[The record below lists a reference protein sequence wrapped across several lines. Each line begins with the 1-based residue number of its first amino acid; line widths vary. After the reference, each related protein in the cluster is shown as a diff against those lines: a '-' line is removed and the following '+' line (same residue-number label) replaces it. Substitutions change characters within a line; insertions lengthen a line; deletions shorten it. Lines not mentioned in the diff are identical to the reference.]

1 MLCNGDFLGLFIG
14 YIYVGY
20 IIPNCSIVRS
30 FTCELTYT
38 LFIRST
44 ANSEM
49 QLSVLVLLAQ
59 LVGLALSCVLQV
71 DLKSGN
77 EKRSSYPTSPKA
89 YLVDIGTKVTITC
102 NEGQVKRDGHT
113 GSWSSP
119 HKFEAD
125 QTTQSTYTCAC
136 DSVGSVSVFITLK
149 PTFSEVENSRK
160 VCAGEDVS
168 ISCLEDNP
176 NDIFGVRWLFRDEA
190 SGSSESACD
199 LQGYHCASA
208 GLTISNASSGHRGNY
223 LCRIASVNS
232 YKNVETWP
240 ASELSA
246 ATRLTVAGSLCRQ
259 YCLHSLPCLQTT
271 VIKYVYLLL

>member
-1 MLCNGDFLGLFIG
+1 
-14 YIYVGY
+14 
-20 IIPNCSIVRS
+20 
-30 FTCELTYT
+30 
-38 LFIRST
+38 
-44 ANSEM
+44 M
-49 QLSVLVLLAQ
+49 QLSVLVVLLAQ
-59 LVGLALSCVLQV
+59 LVALALSCVLQV
-71 DLKSGN
+71 DLKSEN
-77 EKRSSYPTSPKA
+77 EKRSYPTNPEA
-89 YLVDIGTKVTITC
+89 YLVDMGTEVTITC
-102 NEGQVKRDGHT
+102 SEGGQVVRDGHT
-113 GSWSSP
+113 GSSSSP

-136 DSVGSVSVFITLK
+136 GSVGSVRVFITTLK
-149 PTFSEVENSRK
+149 PAFSEVENSRK

-208 GLTISNASSGHRGNY
+208 GLTISNASPKHRGNY
-223 LCRIASVNS
+223 LCRIASVNG

-240 ASELSA
+240 ARELTSA

-259 YCLHSLPCLQTT
+259 YCLHLCIE
-271 VIKYVYLLL
+271 VILL